1 MKIKINIRT
10 IRFFIILFPFIFPL
24 GMASIDG
31 MTGIVQFLAVSRYV
45 ISIAVILYACQKK
58 YRRFLLKPYI
68 YLFIFAIL
76 FQIIA
81 LNKNQTITLTVALSC
96 FSFIGFVLLNIILCK
111 KNGNLLFYVYRNYLT
126 LVLTS
131 HVMMKLFHLSLNG
144 VVDSNAVYLMG
155 AKNGITPYVLL
166 AFLSEVILLKD
177 KKNIK
182 LIPYTIFLTLVSIIN
197 ASAAGI
203 GAMILIDGY
212 LAVVYL
218 SDKIENVGKR
228 IQKIYI
234 ITAALFVIVFFY
246 FEVIGYRGTDS
257 LTNIMTS
264 LVGRDATFTGRRAIW
279 SAALMYIRANPLWGL
294 GLNVQYDVWN
304 NNKYVY
310 SAHNMFLDYAVKYG
324 CISLALMI
332 GSVVSILRRSIANRD
347 YSSIRISTIA
357 TIGMLFASFFEAIEG
372 IYATWAVIFLT
383 CIVIDM
389 YIEKQRK

>member
-1 MKIKINIRT
+1 
-10 IRFFIILFPFIFPL
+10 
-24 GMASIDG
+24 
-31 MTGIVQFLAVSRYV
+31 
-45 ISIAVILYACQKK
+45 
-58 YRRFLLKPYI
+58 
-68 YLFIFAIL
+68 
-76 FQIIA
+76 
-81 LNKNQTITLTVALSC
+81 
-96 FSFIGFVLLNIILCK
+96 
-111 KNGNLLFYVYRNYLT
+111 
-126 LVLTS
+126 
-131 HVMMKLFHLSLNG
+131 
-144 VVDSNAVYLMG
+144 
-155 AKNGITPYVLL
+155 
-166 AFLSEVILLKD
+166 
-177 KKNIK
+177 
-182 LIPYTIFLTLVSIIN
+182 
-197 ASAAGI
+197 
-203 GAMILIDGY
+203 MILIDGY